1 MKITDD
7 IEIIKHILGGNDN
20 AYRIIIGK
28 YKNSCYNLAYRIL
41 ACREDAEECI
51 SDAFINAYNSLDKYR
66 HDMKF
71 RAWIMRITYNRA
83 ISMKRRKKVNTL
95 PIIEEYEYPNFH
107 TGEEIYSDIF
117 AGDKEQMINYALSFL
132 DEESRAIVNLFYYE
146 DASLEEI
153 SLVVNSNVNTVKSKL
168 FRARQKMKSA
178 INRFIANEEKNTV
191 MQ

>member
-7 IEIIKHILGGNDN
+7 IEIIKQVLSGNQN

-41 ACREDAEECI
+41 SCREDAEECI

-71 RAWIMRITYNRA
+71 KAWIMRITYNRA
-83 ISMKRRKKVNTL
+83 ISVKRKKKVNTL
-95 PIIEEYEYPNFH
+95 QIIEEYEYPNYH
-107 TGEEIYSDIF
+107 TGDDIYTDIF
-117 AGDKEQMINYALSFL
+117 SGDKELMIDYALSYL

-153 SLVVNSNVNTVKSKL
+153 SIVINSNVNTVKSKL